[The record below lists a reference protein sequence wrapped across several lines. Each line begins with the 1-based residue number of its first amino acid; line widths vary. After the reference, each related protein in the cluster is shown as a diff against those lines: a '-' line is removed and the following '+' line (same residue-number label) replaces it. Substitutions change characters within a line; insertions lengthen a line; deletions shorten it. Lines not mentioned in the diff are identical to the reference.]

1 MNISIV
7 KNVQPKLEIPVM
19 RCDTRLSPKLD
30 MYELTKMLNKHSTNL
45 VIGKPGQ
52 GKSSL
57 IYGLFKSKKLLYQC
71 YNHIYVFQPQQSM
84 DSVKDPIF
92 SSLPE
97 DQIFNELTYESLE
110 NVLNMIKNSDDD
122 ESSCIIFDDMGSH
135 LKQSETLMML
145 KEMMMNKRHLHLS
158 IFFLVQTYYSCP
170 KEVRKLFNNL
180 FIYKVNQSEM
190 NVIFEETV
198 ELDKKY
204 IPKLLKIVYDRP
216 HTFLFLNV
224 ESQRMFKNFDEILIT
239 DNA

>member
-92 SSLPE
+92 SALPE
-97 DQIFNELTYESLE
+97 NQIFNELSYENLE
-110 NVLNMIKNSDDD
+110 NVLDMIKNSDDD
-122 ESSCIIFDDMGSH
+122 ESSCIIFDDMGAY
-135 LKQSETLMML
+135 LKQKETLALL

-170 KEVRKLFNNL
+170 KELRKLFNNL

-190 NVIFEETV
+190 LSIVEETV

-204 IPKLLKIVYDRP
+204 IAKLLKIVYDKP

-224 ESQRMFKNFDEILIT
+224 ESQRMFRNFDEILIT
-239 DNA
+239 DNI